1 MYIDKSNETTHNGVI
16 VNVCLI
22 YLSFSDKNM
31 SRKRTRG
38 KGGTISITQ
47 LISNFV
53 Q

>member
-1 MYIDKSNETTHNGVI
+1 MYIDKSNETAHNGVI

-22 YLSFSDKNM
+22 YLSSSDENM
-31 SRKRTRG
+31 SRKRTRRT
-38 KGGTISITQ
+38 GGTISITR